1 MLSRRFNRTGKV
13 IAFIGIWVFAFGI
26 AFNETIAGISGTP
39 DLLASL
45 SIPLIVIGIIML
57 ITSNFFK
64 RKRER

>member
-1 MLSRRFNRTGKV
+1 MFLKRFNRTGKV
-13 IAFIGIWVFAFGI
+13 IAFIGLWVFAFGI
-26 AFNETIAGISGTP
+26 AFNETTSGISGTP
-39 DLLASL
+39 ESSAAS